1 MTAPRV
7 RFAPSPTGFFHVGS
21 ARTALFNWLFA
32 RGNRGVFVLRIE
44 DTDVERNREEWVGGI
59 ESALEW
65 LQMAPDEGPFRQSA
79 QDERHRVAIDAL
91 FEAGFLYA
99 CDCTREEIAERTKD
113 NPTPGYDGY
122 CRERHLERGPTTAL
136 RFKTPPE
143 GSTTVVDLIRG
154 EIVFPHSAMDD
165 FVAVKSTGQPLFA
178 LANVI
183 DDRDMGITHV
193 IRGEDLLPTTPRQLL
208 LWAALDGGI
217 DIAELHAPFA
227 SQELSLI
234 HISDHPRRRGHRP
247 PARDRRFGS
256 RGSLDR
262 HAGGGRVRARGRA
275 DRAHPGHPVLRARG
289 S

>member
-1 MTAPRV
+1 
-7 RFAPSPTGFFHVGS
+7 
-21 ARTALFNWLFA
+21 
-32 RGNRGVFVLRIE
+32 
-44 DTDVERNREEWVGGI
+44 
-59 ESALEW
+59 
-65 LQMAPDEGPFRQSA
+65 MAPDEGPFRQSA

-99 CDCTREEIAERTKD
+99 ATAPGRRSPNARRTTRPLATTATAGA
-113 NPTPGYDGY
+113 PPGA
-122 CRERHLERGPTTAL
+122 GPTTAL

-208 LWAALDGGI
+208 LWAALDEAGEGE
-217 DIAELHAPFA
+217 AGWGERTQLPVFA
-227 SQELSLI
+227 HLPMLVDERGRSSP
-234 HISDHPRRRGHRP
+234 SARTPSPSRTTATRATSPRRSATTWPCSAGARRVTPRSSRSRRSSSSSDSKTSTMRP
-247 PARDRRFGS
+247 PS
-256 RGSLDR
+256 ST
-262 HAGGGRVRARGRA
+262 
-275 DRAHPGHPVLRARG
+275 
-289 S
+289 